1 MALRPVVLW
10 PSKVLETP
18 TQPVTDFGPALQQLI
33 EDLLLSMRGYDGIG
47 IAANQVGV
55 PLRVA
60 IVGREDGSWFEI
72 VNPSV
77 LSTEEPVVLS
87 EGCLSVPD
95 QFEQTPRFRKVR
107 VRYQDRTGAPHELAA
122 EDRLA
127 HVLQH
132 EIDHL
137 EGHVFVSKL
146 SSLKRQLIRSRIR
159 KLKGVHPATE
169 ELLAK
174 AAEKPDGPGGSSS

>member
-1 MALRPVVLW
+1 MVLW

-18 TQPVTDFGPALQQLI
+18 TQPVTDFGPSLQQLI
-33 EDLLLSMRGYDGIG
+33 DDMLVSMRGYDGIG

-95 QFEQTPRFRKVR
+95 QFELTPRFRKVR
-107 VRYQDRTGAPHELAA
+107 VRYQDRTGATHELAA

-137 EGHVFVSKL
+137 DGHVFVTKL
-146 SSLKRQLIRSRIR
+146 SSLKRQLIRSKLKR
-159 KLKGVHPATE
+159 LKGVHPATDQ
-169 ELLAK
+169 LQAQ
-174 AAEKPDGPGGSSS
+174 AAEKPEKPG